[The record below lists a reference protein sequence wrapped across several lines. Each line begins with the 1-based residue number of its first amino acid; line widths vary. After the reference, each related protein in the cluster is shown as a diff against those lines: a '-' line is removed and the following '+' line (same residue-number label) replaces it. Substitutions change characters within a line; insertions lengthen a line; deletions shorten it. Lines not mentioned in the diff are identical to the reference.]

1 MTIIKD
7 DDQTCA
13 PIWDSVNENWKWQK
27 ELGECGMDVRKEM
40 FLSYFHKIKNTNDIR
55 KIIIISR

>member
-7 DDQTCA
+7 NDQTCA

-40 FLSYFHKIKNTNDIR
+40 FLF
-55 KIIIISR
+55 

>member
-7 DDQTCA
+7 NDQTCA
-13 PIWDSVNENWKWQK
+13 PIWDSVNENWQWQK

-40 FLSYFHKIKNTNDIR
+40 FLLRVFSKL
-55 KIIIISR
+55 KIITTSKI